1 LGIRVNVLLYV
12 ALVGSV
18 ILGAIFLLRHE
29 RKQTIKHSPED
40 SEKKGENID
49 QLTPLIKQLADVAQ
63 RFSTFKRSIYQAKDT
78 SADILEGANIQTSNV
93 EKTTETMNNISNAID
108 QIMSKM
114 DTIHKSVDNLAT
126 VIEQLSTQSKEIGE
140 IVETISDIA
149 KQTNLL
155 ALNASIEAARAGE
168 YGQGFSV
175 VASEVKELSEE

>member
-1 LGIRVNVLLYV
+1 MHVQTKMMFTFNLLFPNVCILIYLLGIRVNVLLYV

-93 EKTTETMNNISNAID
+93 EKSTETMNDISSSIQHIA
-108 QIMSKM
+108 S
-114 DTIHKSVDNLAT
+114 TI
-126 VIEQLSTQSKEIGE
+126 E
-140 IVETISDIA
+140 
-149 KQTNLL
+149 
-155 ALNASIEAARAGE
+155 
-168 YGQGFSV
+168 V
-175 VASEVKELSEE
+175 VASQSKSTRSEERRVGKESRSRWSRY